1 MLVTKSDKELYQKM
15 DEENKQR
22 FYYIAYKV
30 LQRER
35 EAENAMY
42 TGLIKVARRFLAYRD
57 EPYEK
62 LVELC
67 NIVIQ
72 YHAYEIERSH
82 HMNDEEVD
90 DEVITDIT
98 SDKLEQILKQCD
110 QEIIIQAI
118 LQLKEEDKIFLK
130 LQYGIGLS
138 AEEIGEL
145 LDMPQQSVRKRM
157 QYCRN
162 RLAKVI
168 ERGKWDV

>member
-1 MLVTKSDKELYQKM
+1 
-15 DEENKQR
+15 
-22 FYYIAYKV
+22 
-30 LQRER
+30 
-35 EAENAMY
+35 
-42 TGLIKVARRFLAYRD
+42 
-57 EPYEK
+57 
-62 LVELC
+62 
-67 NIVIQ
+67 
-72 YHAYEIERSH
+72 
-82 HMNDEEVD
+82 MNNEEVD
-90 DEVITDIT
+90 DEVIPDIT
-98 SDKLEQILKQCD
+98 SEKLERILKQCD

-138 AEEIGEL
+138 TEEIGEF